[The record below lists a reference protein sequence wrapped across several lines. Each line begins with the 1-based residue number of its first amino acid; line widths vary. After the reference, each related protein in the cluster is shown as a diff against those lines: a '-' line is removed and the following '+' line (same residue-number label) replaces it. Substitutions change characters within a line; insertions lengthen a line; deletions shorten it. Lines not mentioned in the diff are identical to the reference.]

1 MEKQHHKNR
10 QCTCAF
16 SRYRFLPS
24 TFVVCGIK
32 VLSSAFR
39 AIVPSGS
46 DGGDPRI
53 LSDMLKCI
61 AKLITCWDTDTLPSS
76 AANIQRTLGGE
87 GVYIRVNISNE
98 NKCGSRKSRKA
109 CQGWDTSVH
118 IGATSTS
125 QQVRKD
131 GMDWTYTAAV
141 HCIYK
146 GSTMIIPQHDGNAL

>member
-16 SRYRFLPS
+16 SRYWFLPS

-146 GSTMIIPQHDGNAL
+146 GSTMIIPQHDDNAL